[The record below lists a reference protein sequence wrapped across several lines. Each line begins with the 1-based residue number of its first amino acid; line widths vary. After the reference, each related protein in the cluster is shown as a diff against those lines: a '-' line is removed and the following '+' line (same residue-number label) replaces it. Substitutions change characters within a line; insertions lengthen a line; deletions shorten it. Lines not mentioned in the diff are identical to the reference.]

1 MVAHHLHGARDHHK
15 IAPPARAFGAVLWG
29 GPFAWAGIHLA
40 QILPPEASNAQGA
53 RRRQLPA
60 ALKRP
65 KGGKVQV
72 SVARYLRTPPY
83 AARRKDLIFGL
94 SDCLR
99 SHRYRSTIVVCN
111 CTFRTD
117 NGGTSPGQSNIFTRS
132 SILFRPQGPQTKEY
146 GGAAGYRPRVRSV
159 YSMRV
164 YAHSSLRNTP
174 DIGARAPDEK
184 GGLIFG
190 CQN

>member
-1 MVAHHLHGARDHHK
+1 MVANHLHGPRDHHE
-15 IAPPARAFGAVLWG
+15 IAPLARALGPSFGAALLRFG
-29 GPFAWAGIHLA
+29 LHLA
-40 QILPPEASNAQGA
+40 QILPPEASKAQGA
-53 RRRQLPA
+53 RRRQFPA
-60 ALKRP
+60 AFKRP

-72 SVARYLRTPPY
+72 SVARYLRTPPD
-83 AARRKDLIFGL
+83 AARRKGLIFGL

-99 SHRYRSTIVVCN
+99 SHCYRSTIVVCN

-132 SILFRPQGPQTKEY
+132 SILFRPQALQTKEY

-164 YAHSSLRNTP
+164 YAHSPQGDTP
-174 DIGARAPDEK
+174 DIGLRRPDEK
-184 GGLIFG
+184 GVLIFG
-190 CQN
+190 RQG